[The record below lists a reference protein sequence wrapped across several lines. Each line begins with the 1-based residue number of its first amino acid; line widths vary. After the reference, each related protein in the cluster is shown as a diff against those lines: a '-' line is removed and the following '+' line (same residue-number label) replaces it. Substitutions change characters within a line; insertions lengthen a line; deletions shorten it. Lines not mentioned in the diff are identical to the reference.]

1 MLSFLL
7 LGLGLGAQTA
17 TGISGLYYSSVNNNG
32 ALLTTAT
39 TDPHWNVTYAST
51 DNGATQNATYQG
63 AAHVVT
69 NTTSGWIP
77 DTTNAGWITAPNAGT
92 NTAGD
97 NPNTG
102 ATYLPGWGTATAT
115 SEIGLYVYTLAFTI
129 AGTGTAGT
137 TVPNNVALSL
147 TMAADDQFRVYLN
160 PTGNG
165 TTRPTGTAAGG
176 DSSEAWKNTT
186 SIVLANYASGLA
198 GQSVNSTFK
207 IGTNYLVVVVEN
219 TNNGRTV
226 THTNFNPS
234 GLLFYQQ
241 NQNILIDGQSISIVA
256 GHSTPETG
264 TWIPAVA
271 ALVLAGGWYGLRRYR
286 AQRPDRGVPAR

>member
-1 MLSFLL
+1 MTAGGKFPRGWRNWGAILSFLL

-17 TGISGLYYSSVNNNG
+17 TGISGLYYSSVNNSG

-39 TDPHWNVTYAST
+39 TDSHWNVTYASI
-51 DNGATQNATYQG
+51 DNGGTAATTYQG

-69 NTTSGWIP
+69 NTTSGWIA

-92 NTAGD
+92 NTSGA

-102 ATYLPGWGTATAT
+102 ATYLPGWGTSTAT
-115 SEIGLYVYTLAFTI
+115 SEIGIYVYTLAFTI

-137 TVPNNVALSL
+137 TVTNNVALSL

-165 TTRPTGTAAGG
+165 TTLPTGTAAGG
-176 DSSEAWKNTT
+176 DSLEAWKNTS

-219 TNNGRTV
+219 TNNGRDV
-226 THTNFNPS
+226 AHTIEPC
-234 GLLFYQQ
+234 
-241 NQNILIDGQSISIVA
+241 LID
-256 GHSTPETG
+256 
-264 TWIPAVA
+264 
-271 ALVLAGGWYGLRRYR
+271 
-286 AQRPDRGVPAR
+286 